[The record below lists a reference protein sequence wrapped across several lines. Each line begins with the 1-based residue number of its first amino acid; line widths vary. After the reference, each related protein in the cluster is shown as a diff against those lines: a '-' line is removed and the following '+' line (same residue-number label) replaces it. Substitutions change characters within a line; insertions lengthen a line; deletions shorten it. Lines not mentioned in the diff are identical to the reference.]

1 MVNPARIFWKYK
13 LDQVLFWIILTITL
27 AQIRTYL
34 ITAAGW
40 GYFIQELVVRNVL
53 LAILVYTVY
62 YFIDRGNAE
71 KKQLSNLYL
80 IAFSLVLTFFYALT
94 KSMHDSYLVGY
105 TLGQDEWKP
114 VTYRFLY
121 NFANGFFLLLF
132 ALSLK
137 YTRQWYYQRDYLQKV
152 QIENMKNEINYLK
165 AQMNPHFLFNSL
177 NTLYAQ
183 IDEKNTDAKDSL
195 EKISG
200 MLRYQLYECNMESI
214 SIEKEI
220 GYIEDYIALQKLR
233 KEENCIINFECSETV
248 KDFFIAPLLI
258 IPFVENALK
267 HLSNFKDRSNIVTVQ
282 MNKQDKIFE
291 CVISNTYMQQKTS
304 TEGIGLSNVKRRL
317 ELLYTN
323 SHELII
329 NKEPDFFRVILKLSM
344 Q

>member
-13 LDQVLFWIILTITL
+13 LDQVFFWVILTITL

-34 ITAAGW
+34 IGQAGW

-53 LAILVYTVY
+53 LAILIYTVY
-62 YFIDRGNAE
+62 YFIDKGNAE
-71 KKQLSNLYL
+71 KKPVSNLYL
-80 IAFSLVLTFFYALT
+80 FFFLLTLVFFYALT

-114 VTYRFLY
+114 LTHRFLY

-137 YTRQWYYQRDYLQKV
+137 YTRQWYYQKDYLQKM
-152 QIENMKNEINYLK
+152 QIENMNNEINYLK
-165 AQMNPHFLFNSL
+165 AQMNPHFLFNSI

-183 IDEKNTDAKDSL
+183 IDEKNIDAKDTL

-200 MLRYQLYECNMESI
+200 MLRYQLYECNRDSI

-220 GYIEDYIALQKLR
+220 SYVEDYIALQKLR
-233 KEENCIINFECSETV
+233 KEENCVISFERSENV
-248 KDFFIAPLLI
+248 KEFSIAPLLI
-258 IPFVENALK
+258 IPFVENAFK
-267 HLSNFKDRSNIVTVQ
+267 HLSNFKNDTNKVIVR
-282 MNKQDKIFE
+282 MSKQDNIFE
-291 CVISNTYMQQKTS
+291 CIISNTFMEKETS
-304 TEGIGLSNVKRRL
+304 SEGIGLSNVKRRL

-323 SHELII
+323 SYELII
-329 NKEPDFFRVILKLSM
+329 NKEQDFFKVILKLEV